1 MSNLLAVLIGALIGL
16 GGVVAGTW
24 LQGRKEHQRWLR
36 DQKLHAAIDFIGA
49 TVDLD
54 LQRRRLA
61 SGGAGD
67 MNEKAVWARVQD
79 GRSALHL
86 LCQAS
91 TVEAA
96 EAVIMRV
103 GHTRAGSDPGDDA
116 TELLRDLVGRLRAEL
131 GAGAG

>member
-49 TVDLD
+49 TGDLD
-54 LQRRRLA
+54 QQRRRLA

-79 GRSALHL
+79 GRSALPL

-103 GHTRAGSDPGDDA
+103 GHTRAGSDSGDDA
-116 TELLRDLVGRLRAEL
+116 TALLRDLVGRLRAEL